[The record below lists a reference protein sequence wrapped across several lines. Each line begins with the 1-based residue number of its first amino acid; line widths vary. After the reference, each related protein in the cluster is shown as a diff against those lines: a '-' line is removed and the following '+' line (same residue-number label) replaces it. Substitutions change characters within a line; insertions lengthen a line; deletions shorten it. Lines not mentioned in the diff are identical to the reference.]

1 MNIGILLHGDPT
13 RGGTINSEINFLNNM
28 YENLSTHNFFLL
40 SVNSSITKKIS
51 TKYSSIFIFPY
62 KVIEIYDEASYD
74 ILKSFS
80 CLITYPNHSNLFGGI
95 LNDNMIKMYK
105 IISKCTNEL
114 NIPVFIRL
122 NDSELTVRDYKKIV
136 SLRLDNDKKTSAF
149 YSNEENV
156 KKSKNLVTYQTWNY
170 NKIFWLANG
179 SKNHYDW
186 VVETLYD
193 KEKEV
198 NRVSNDRQNILD
210 NTIYLSDDIFFSV
223 KLNYEKNKD
232 LDNTSYKENKLFYI
246 GFFDTINVKRKVVFE
261 RIFKENMKN
270 IPIKIFG
277 KGTEILTKLKDKSNI
292 EIEEGFIQG
301 DNENYFKFLHNYLAY
316 IFVGKGNFKAKYI
329 GKTVYDCIVARIPV
343 LIYSDCDKDKRIF
356 DKGQYYFSNESELHD
371 IYVKLQDENI
381 RQDWVID
388 QKEQI
393 FKKLDDFNLDL
404 NKHCIEKTENII
416 STNKNISKNISKN
429 ITKPLF

>member
-13 RGGTINSEINFLNNM
+13 RGGTINSEIKFLNNI
-28 YENLSTHNFFLL
+28 YNNLSSHNFFLL

-51 TKYSSIFIFPY
+51 TKYSSIFNFPY
-62 KVIEIYDEASYD
+62 KIIEVYNESSHD
-74 ILKSFS
+74 ILNSFS

-105 IISKCTNEL
+105 IVSKCTNEL

-122 NDSELTVRDYKKIV
+122 NDSELTVRDYRKIV
-136 SLRLDNDKKTSAF
+136 KLRLDNDKKTSAF

-156 KKSKNLVTYQTWNY
+156 KKSKKLVEVKEWNY

-179 SKNHYDW
+179 SKTHYEW

-193 KEKEV
+193 KEKEI
-198 NRVSNDRQNILD
+198 NRVSNNRQNILD

-223 KLNYEKNKD
+223 KFNYLNNKQ
-232 LDNTSYKENKLFYI
+232 LDNSIYKENKLFYI
-246 GFFDTINVKRKVVFE
+246 GFFDTINVKRKIVFE
-261 RIFKENMKN
+261 RIFKENKKN
-270 IPIKIFG
+270 IPLKIFG
-277 KGTEILTKLKDKSNI
+277 KGTEILTKLKDKPNI

-301 DNENYFKFLHNYLAY
+301 DNENYFNFLNNYLAY
-316 IFVGKGNFKAKYI
+316 IFVGKGNFNAKYI

-343 LIYSDCDKDKRIF
+343 LIYRDCDKDKRIF
-356 DKGQYYFSNESELHD
+356 NNGQYYFSNESELYD
-371 IYVKLQDENI
+371 IYIKLQDKDTRNLWI
-381 RQDWVID
+381 KD

-393 FKKLDDFNLDL
+393 FNKLDDFNLDL
-404 NKHCIEKTENII
+404 IKFCNEKSDNII
-416 STNKNISKNISKN
+416 KIYKSVTNTS
-429 ITKPLF
+429 TKPLF